1 MIRVHLSEVPAVSN
15 LYLLRCKKTNQR
27 PTLATEHGYISSVVM
42 NFLDRITL
50 CDKHT
55 IQVIVK
61 AAIIEF
67 ARDTAVGDLLELDLA
82 DPRVAACHQR

>member
-1 MIRVHLSEVPAVSN
+1 MIN
-15 LYLLRCKKTNQR
+15 T
-27 PTLATEHGYISSVVM
+27 
-42 NFLDRITL
+42 
-50 CDKHT
+50 
-55 IQVIVK
+55 QVIVK

>member
-1 MIRVHLSEVPAVSN
+1 LSEIPAVSN
-15 LYLLRCKKTNQR
+15 LLPLRCKKTNQR
-27 PTLATEHGYISSVVM
+27 PPLATEHGYISSVVM

-50 CDKHT
+50 CDNT
-55 IQVIVK
+55 QVIVK